1 MIIGK
6 YGVHMEEAE
15 LILVH
20 PTGIS
25 FALTQDE
32 VVGLMRF
39 IKVYQ
44 DAIESALH
52 NTESR
57 FQRIA
62 IPERTKTT
70 KRSRG
75 KRKQAQ

>member
-1 MIIGK
+1 MSIGK
-6 YGVHMEEAE
+6 YGVHMEEAG

-32 VVGLMRF
+32 TVALMRF
-39 IKVYQ
+39 IKVYH
-44 DAIESALH
+44 DAIESALR
-52 NTESR
+52 NTEPR

-62 IPERTKTT
+62 IPERTKTS
-70 KRSRG
+70 KRARG
-75 KRKQAQ
+75 KRK